1 MNIKKTAILI
11 FANSAQQEALNK
23 PFSKASIL
31 FDEFNKKTL
40 QKVKRSGLPFFL
52 YSEEK
57 QIGSSFGERYT
68 NAIQYVYD
76 QGFENVITIGNDTPQ
91 LQTSQLIETAKKLE
105 ENPIVLGPSK
115 DGGYYLMGLNRSQFN
130 VETFLKLPWQTS
142 QLIKQISHLFS
153 LRKIKILFLKTLN
166 DIDTIADIKSV
177 LDTFRKID
185 PFLKKILLSLF
196 SSEKITFLYTSFFF
210 QNTLKEIHFN
220 KGSPLSLHFEEWS
233 NPAALQNKFFQLI
246 NIYEAYIRMRTA
258 AIFLFSYAQISV
270 TGVVKSSVDETP
282 IPFVTIQATNG
293 SATTSD
299 ENGKYT
305 ISVSENDQLRFSA
318 IGYTTQTV
326 SVENRTTIN
335 IVLAESTTSLDEVV
349 VTALGV
355 KRESK
360 ELGYT
365 VQSLKAAEI
374 SEVKA
379 VNFLDNL
386 AGKLAGVSIS
396 SPKS

>member
-1 MNIKKTAILI
+1 MYIKKTAILI

-185 PFLKKILLSLF
+185 PVLKKILLSLF

-220 KGSPLSLHFEEWS
+220 KGSPLSLHFEE
-233 NPAALQNKFFQLI
+233 
-246 NIYEAYIRMRTA
+246 
-258 AIFLFSYAQISV
+258 
-270 TGVVKSSVDETP
+270 
-282 IPFVTIQATNG
+282 
-293 SATTSD
+293 
-299 ENGKYT
+299 
-305 ISVSENDQLRFSA
+305 
-318 IGYTTQTV
+318 
-326 SVENRTTIN
+326 
-335 IVLAESTTSLDEVV
+335 
-349 VTALGV
+349 
-355 KRESK
+355 
-360 ELGYT
+360 
-365 VQSLKAAEI
+365 
-374 SEVKA
+374 
-379 VNFLDNL
+379 
-386 AGKLAGVSIS
+386 
-396 SPKS
+396 